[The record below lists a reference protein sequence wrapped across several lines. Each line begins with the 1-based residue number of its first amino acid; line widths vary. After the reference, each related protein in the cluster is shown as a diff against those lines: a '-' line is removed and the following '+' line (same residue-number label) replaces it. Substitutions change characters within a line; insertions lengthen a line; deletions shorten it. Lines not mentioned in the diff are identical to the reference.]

1 MPNEL
6 LLIAAGLLLIAS
18 LAWFFIRRLFVAP
31 LRRLTEM
38 IRALRRGE
46 TGRILGETPSS
57 LRPLA
62 REIGKL
68 ALDLREARQAA
79 SEEAR
84 MRFEKLDTP
93 WTAERLSEFMGA
105 YLKNRELFIVSN
117 REPYVHTKNPG
128 GRITWTIP
136 PGGVVTAL
144 EPVMEATGGMWIA
157 YGGGTADR
165 ETVDEHDHIAV
176 PPDEPRYTLRRVWLT
191 PEQVK
196 GYYDGFS
203 NEALWPLCLMA
214 HVRPLFRAED
224 WREYR
229 AVNGLFAK
237 SVLDEIENAERPLIL
252 VQDYQLALVPAMIK
266 KSRPD
271 AQVAMFWHIPWPSAV
286 QFSICPWRLDILEGL
301 LGADLIGFHTQQYC
315 NDFLDTVGAEI
326 EARIDYGQFSIT
338 RVDHTTFLKPFPIS
352 IAFSGAPPSP
362 TDDTDPLRALGIT
375 AGYVGLGVDRLD
387 YTKGIMERFKGIEF
401 FLEAHPEFAGQFT
414 FLQVA
419 SPTRTGIE
427 RYREYD
433 ADVTAEA
440 VRINERF
447 ARGSWQPIVLEKRQY
462 SHDELAQLY
471 RVADLCLVTS
481 LHDGMNLVAK
491 EYAAAH
497 DDEQG
502 VLILSRFTGAAK
514 DLKGALLV
522 NPYSAEDT
530 AELIYRALTM
540 PPSEQRRRMKTMRES
555 VRDYN
560 VYRWS
565 AELIKALAQIG

>member
-105 YLKNRELFIVSN
+105 YLKDRELFIVSN